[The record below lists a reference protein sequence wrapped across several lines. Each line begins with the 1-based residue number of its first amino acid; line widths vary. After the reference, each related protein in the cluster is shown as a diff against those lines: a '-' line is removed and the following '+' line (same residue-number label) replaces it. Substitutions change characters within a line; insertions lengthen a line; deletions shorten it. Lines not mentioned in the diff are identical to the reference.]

1 MNNVE
6 KWKKE
11 VEKDIKSLK
20 DKLTDM
26 EAKIAT
32 VKLSNYENTKEILD
46 AIKGL
51 KREDRSFNR
60 WRGIGL
66 FMLGGISS
74 ITLIIIIGILVS

>member
-1 MNNVE
+1 MKNVE

-11 VEKDIKSLK
+11 VEKDIKRLK

-51 KREDRSFNR
+51 KKADKSSNK

-74 ITLIIIIGILVS
+74 ILLIIIIGIAVS